1 MILMRKVKF
10 IKAKFKT
17 KCGICACLD
26 NSSFNNESEK
36 IIKMYIRIL
45 NNEVKHDIYIQLKYE
60 TEE

>member
-36 IIKMYIRIL
+36 IIKMYIMIL
-45 NNEVKHDIYIQLKYE
+45 NNEVKHDICI
-60 TEE
+60 

>member
-17 KCGICACLD
+17 KCDICACLD

-36 IIKMYIRIL
+36 IIKMYIMIL

-60 TEE
+60 AEE